1 LKKDLRYD
9 EGLLLEQLAKG
20 NADAFSVIYDRFYP
34 LIFYYTRRKVDDAEI
49 ANEITADC
57 FIKFWKGGKKEFDSI
72 EGIKAYLLRSANN
85 ACINAH
91 RDLQTELAHQKDVV
105 HYLQSEQSGLS
116 EEDEYRAALMV
127 LVLEEIEKLPKQ
139 CKLIFKMAYFEEMK
153 NDEIAEKLNLSNQTV
168 RNQKNRAVN
177 MLRTALFEKK
187 LGICVLLFL
196 SSLID

>member
-1 LKKDLRYD
+1 LEKNRKYD
-9 EGLLLEQLAKG
+9 EGLLLERLAKG
-20 NADAFSVIYDRFYP
+20 DTDAFSAIYDQFYP
-34 LIFYYTRRKVDDAEI
+34 LIFYYTRRKVDDAEV

-57 FIKFWKGGKKEFDSI
+57 FIKFWKGGKKEFDSL

-91 RDLQTELAHQKDVV
+91 RNRQTELAHQKDVV
-105 HYLQSEQSGLS
+105 HYLQNDQISLS
-116 EEDEYRAALMV
+116 EEDEYRAALMT

-139 CKLIFKMAYFEEMK
+139 SRLIFKMAYFDEMK

-187 LGICVLLFL
+187 VGICVLLFL
-196 SSLID
+196 SGLID